1 MSDWKDLT
9 DYEIEA
15 IHVQDQFWNDYWDE
29 YIGEGYEELDPGKFA
44 LAIQEALKVKNE
56 EMTCIKLLADIR
68 QACGDDGK
76 RMQDE
81 LVQYAELYRQA
92 ESVPE
97 AWRSTMKE
105 LSDDLESEIESR
117 RSSEIDRR
125 IERDLIVV
133 KEARAL
139 LATQEQDHEH

>member
-1 MSDWKDLT
+1 MSKPLHVAANPLT
-9 DYEIEA
+9 EIIDA
-15 IHVQDQFWNDYWDE
+15 GTVLKC
-29 YIGEGYEELDPGKFA
+29 GYVWSADP
-44 LAIQEALKVKNE
+44 QVVTTEALVAVAQNA
-56 EMTCIKLLADIR
+56 L
-68 QACGDDGK
+68 QSGK
-76 RMQDE
+76 PVVVHANGKPEYKITVEKINGNQE
-81 LVQYAELYRQA
+81 IAELYRQA

-139 LATQEQDHEH
+139 LAAQEQDHE

>member
-1 MSDWKDLT
+1 MSD
-9 DYEIEA
+9 
-15 IHVQDQFWNDYWDE
+15 Q
-29 YIGEGYEELDPGKFA
+29 
-44 LAIQEALKVKNE
+44 NE
-56 EMTCIKLLADIR
+56 EMECIKLLAEIR
-68 QACGDDGK
+68 FACGDNGK

-139 LATQEQDHEH
+139 LAAQEQDHE

>member
-1 MSDWKDLT
+1 MSDWKDVI
-9 DYEIEA
+9 ERRIEA
-15 IHVQDQFWNDYWDE
+15 IRQQPQLWNDYWDE
-29 YIGEGYEELDPGKFA
+29 YTGEDCEELDADKFG
-44 LAIQEALKVKNE
+44 LAIQEALRVKNE

-68 QACGDDGK
+68 QACGDDGQ

-81 LVQYAELYRQA
+81 LVQYIAELYLKA

-97 AWRSTMKE
+97 SWRSTMKE

-125 IERDLIVV
+125 VERDLIVV

-139 LATQEQDHEH
+139 LAAQEQD